1 MLITAASRKRGYCGE
16 DYDYCGEDTPP
27 ISQVHKQLTTA
38 AIQQMKAARL
48 DRETRVR
55 VYSPNGGQ
63 IGCADVG
70 VGDNRLT
77 FPRCFLVSDALSKI
91 WVRFATEDE
100 RNQEEKN
107 APAGHQTHASSWWR
121 ISELQPRSL
130 IHCGKDS
137 ETHIAFPTDMMGLL
151 GDRMQAVEQ
160 TATLHF
166 TEKPC
171 AEDDDIPT
179 PPHCR

>member
-1 MLITAASRKRGYCGE
+1 
-16 DYDYCGEDTPP
+16 
-27 ISQVHKQLTTA
+27 
-38 AIQQMKAARL
+38 MKAAHL